1 MWFCAR
7 VCRRDAALWVWVE
20 QGEEGG
26 KGKEDES
33 LLSSLPSSVPPF
45 LPPARARGRAQPA
58 SAGGRGRLARRGGA
72 GSSEGGFSWVSGG
85 QGPPGL
91 PDLLSTFLL
100 RARRPSRLG
109 RGLLACWA
117 EGSRGGRLL
126 WLRQPL
132 LLLSCVWLR
141 LLPGL
146 HASGSFHFTER

>member
-1 MWFCAR
+1 MWFCGR

-33 LLSSLPSSVPPF
+33 LLSSLPSFPQLEPGEEPSQPQLVAVGGWH
-45 LPPARARGRAQPA
+45 ARVGMAAVSEAFPGCQAVRAP
-58 SAGGRGRLARRGGA
+58 SGLA
-72 GSSEGGFSWVSGG
+72 
-85 QGPPGL
+85 
-91 PDLLSTFLL
+91 DLLSTFLL

-109 RGLLACWA
+109 RGLLACRA

-126 WLRQPL
+126 WLCQPL